1 MRLICAI
8 VGHRRYSQRTWHDG
22 LDWRSS
28 CRRCRAPMVKIDQ
41 DWRAYRVSDH
51 DQRRYAK
58 PEAGLT
64 AMQQESPPE

>member
-1 MRLICAI
+1 
-8 VGHRRYSQRTWHDG
+8 
-22 LDWRSS
+22 
-28 CRRCRAPMVKIDQ
+28 MVKIDQ